1 MIAAIAVMI
10 ALGVALLM
18 EAVAWLEHRYIM
30 HGFLWVWHKDHHK
43 PLRRG
48 LQLNDLFVVLFAM
61 PSFLLIFLGLLNG
74 IWFLPPIGYGMAA
87 YGLGY
92 TLFHDIMF
100 HKRLKWLKLKP
111 KGAYFEGIVTAHRL
125 HHRNNEKEGG
135 LAYGFLYAPK
145 AYRKTETWPALA
157 PAVPATAVPAPATA
171 APTPAAPASAAHRS
185 ASGQA

>member
-1 MIAAIAVMI
+1 MAAALSVLI

-18 EAVAWLEHRYIM
+18 EAAAWLEHRYIM

-43 PLRRG
+43 PLRKG
-48 LQLNDLFVVLFAM
+48 LQLNDLFVVLFAL

-87 YGLGY
+87 YGIGY

-100 HKRLKWLKLKP
+100 HKRLKWLKLRP

-145 AYRKTETWPALA
+145 SYRKTETWPAL
-157 PAVPATAVPAPATA
+157 VA
-171 APTPAAPASAAHRS
+171 AAPAAPAHSPSAPASPAHRS